1 MHLRTRRA
9 SRVTMSRA
17 SQRVAASRFVA
28 TRFVT
33 SRAFAL
39 LTALGVGSQA
49 FAIDLPIPI
58 EEPKRDKEVE
68 FHSEVAP
75 LLRKSCLACHNE
87 KVAEAG
93 LNMETLAKMLKGG
106 DNGPAL
112 VVGDAAKSL
121 ILARATGSEEPLM
134 PPEDN
139 SAGAKPLTPQE
150 LGLISLWIKQGAKV
164 GEAKLVNAPAWQKIP
179 QGFQPIYAIDVS
191 PDGHYVASSRG
202 SSVVV
207 NEVAGFAEIGKLVD
221 SSLPETAGGA
231 AADIDLVQAIAFSPD
246 GSQIATGGY
255 RGVKLWDKVNAPID
269 LGAKPWAAGAAGPV
283 ALSADSP
290 LRAVAQSDGSIK
302 LFEGDAAE
310 PKASLSGHTL
320 PVVGMAMKNSGES
333 LVSVDGGGNIIV
345 WNTQSGQAVART
357 ELGRSVDALAA
368 PAGLSHVAVLDGGGA
383 VHMFQIVAGEPVMI
397 QPHLADKTAALQD
410 VTAIAW
416 ADAATPSLV
425 VATEAGPVQILDA
438 NTAAAL
444 KTIDAG
450 APVDALAVAKGSN
463 QIVTAA
469 RDGAL
474 KVWDSASGELKRT
487 LRGDPRRVRWN
498 DRAARDVARQDGLL
512 KRLAA
517 ISEEMKKRK
526 ENEEMA
532 VVKATETRDKSA
544 EGVKEPTA
552 KFAAAMTD
560 LTGTETKIA
569 DLTKQIGDLK
579 PKVDE
584 TSAKLKAAEE
594 EANKAAEAAKTAQ
607 APPAAPAPAA
617 PAPDAP
623 KPLAVQVAEKLAE
636 VKAQLAA
643 AEAELKKLIAT
654 AEAELKTLNDGLEA
668 KKKAFTD
675 AKTAK
680 ENADAELVKHQQALD
695 AGIEARDRLLALIAE
710 HDARVA
716 AETRQSKSLARLG
729 QRYQR
734 ELGENAYPAVAVGCS
749 PAGDRLATLHR
760 DGSVRVYQGE
770 ETFARTVL
778 DSGVLPAP
786 GTRRPQF
793 AFPDANSVVLLGDG
807 GKRLGW
813 ELKPRWVLARTIGN
827 PLDTTQESPITDRVT
842 AIDYH
847 PDGKLIAVGSGPPS
861 RTGQLLLFSTE
872 DGKLVKQFEGVH
884 SDTVLAVRFSPDGR
898 FLASSAAD
906 KIVRILDP
914 QKGIAL
920 KSLEG
925 HTHHVLS
932 LAWNDNAATLAS
944 ASADQTVK
952 VWDAE
957 NGTQAR
963 TIPGIGKEA
972 TSIRFVGTTGQV
984 LTSGADGNVRLHETG
999 DGKAVRSFA
1008 AAGDFLFSVAVTPD
1022 GGVVFTGGQ
1031 EGILRAWTVADGK
1044 VVAEIKPQS

>member
-1 MHLRTRRA
+1 
-9 SRVTMSRA
+9 
-17 SQRVAASRFVA
+17 
-28 TRFVT
+28 
-33 SRAFAL
+33 
-39 LTALGVGSQA
+39 
-49 FAIDLPIPI
+49 
-58 EEPKRDKEVE
+58 
-68 FHSEVAP
+68 
-75 LLRKSCLACHNE
+75 
-87 KVAEAG
+87 
-93 LNMETLAKMLKGG
+93 
-106 DNGPAL
+106 
-112 VVGDAAKSL
+112 
-121 ILARATGSEEPLM
+121 
-134 PPEDN
+134 
-139 SAGAKPLTPQE
+139 
-150 LGLISLWIKQGAKV
+150 
-164 GEAKLVNAPAWQKIP
+164 
-179 QGFQPIYAIDVS
+179 
-191 PDGHYVASSRG
+191 
-202 SSVVV
+202 
-207 NEVAGFAEIGKLVD
+207 
-221 SSLPETAGGA
+221 
-231 AADIDLVQAIAFSPD
+231 
-246 GSQIATGGY
+246 
-255 RGVKLWDKVNAPID
+255 
-269 LGAKPWAAGAAGPV
+269 
-283 ALSADSP
+283 
-290 LRAVAQSDGSIK
+290 
-302 LFEGDAAE
+302 
-310 PKASLSGHTL
+310 
-320 PVVGMAMKNSGES
+320 
-333 LVSVDGGGNIIV
+333 
-345 WNTQSGQAVART
+345 
-357 ELGRSVDALAA
+357 
-368 PAGLSHVAVLDGGGA
+368 
-383 VHMFQIVAGEPVMI
+383 
-397 QPHLADKTAALQD
+397 LADKTAALQD

-416 ADAATPSLV
+416 ADAATPLLV

-438 NTAAAL
+438 NTAAAV

-469 RDGAL
+469 RDGVL

-498 DRAARDVARQDGLL
+498 DRATRDVARQDGLL

-517 ISEEMKKRK
+517 ISEDLKKRK

-532 VVKATETRDKSA
+532 VVKATETRDKSTEA
-544 EGVKEPTA
+544 VKEPAA
-552 KFAAAMTD
+552 KFAAAQTD

-569 DLTKQIGDLK
+569 DLTKQIGELK

-584 TSAKLKAAEE
+584 TSVKLKAAEE

-607 APPAAPAPAA
+607 AAPAAPAAAAPAAPAAEGAAPAAPAPAAPAPAPAA

-623 KPLAVQVAEKLAE
+623 KTLPVQVAEKLAE

-716 AETRQSKSLARLG
+716 AETRQTKSLARLG

-734 ELGENAYPAVAVGCS
+734 ELGENAYPAVTIAFA

-760 DGSVRVYQGE
+760 DGSLRVYQGE
-770 ETFARTVL
+770 ETVARTVL
-778 DSGVLPAP
+778 DTGVLPAP
-786 GTRRPQF
+786 GTRRPLLAF
-793 AFPDANSVVLLGDG
+793 ADANSVVLLGDG

-861 RTGQLLLFSTE
+861 RTGQLVLFSTE

-972 TSIRFVGTTGQV
+972 TSIRFVGVTGQV
-984 LTSGADGNVRLHETG
+984 LTSGADGNVRLHESG
-999 DGKAVRSFA
+999 DGKAIRSFA

-1031 EGILRAWTVADGK
+1031 EGILRAWKVADGA